1 MELTSSIEQV
11 QGYIR
16 NATKFQGIK
25 TESMTQLTNM
35 QRNAEK
41 IPITILEDSLQLTK
55 EAIDKCRKDMIS

>member
-16 NATKFQGIK
+16 NATKFQGVK

>member
-1 MELTSSIEQV
+1 MELTGSIEQV
-11 QGYIR
+11 QDYIR
-16 NATKFQGIK
+16 NATKLQGIK

>member
-1 MELTSSIEQV
+1 MELTGSIEQV

-16 NATKFQGIK
+16 NATKLQGIK

-41 IPITILEDSLQLTK
+41 IPIKILEDSLQLTQ
-55 EAIDKCRKDMIS
+55 EAIDKCRNEM

>member
-1 MELTSSIEQV
+1 MELTGSIEQV